1 MSVSPPSGIRQDLLP
16 TSRVPDPKTA
26 PAIRWGVLA
35 PGGIARAFA
44 AAVRDGT
51 ASEVVAVGSRSAG
64 RAAAFAAEFG
74 IPRHHGG
81 YEQLAADDEVDA
93 IYVAS
98 PHSEHHAHALLALE
112 AGKPVLVEKA
122 FTRNAAEA
130 REVLEAGR
138 RRRLLVAEAMW
149 SRYLPHYDVVRQVV
163 ESGMVG
169 DVVSVVADHS
179 QSLHPN
185 GPERLASP
193 ELAGGALLDLG
204 VYVVNFADLVLGP
217 PSRVTARAHL
227 TNRGVDA
234 TTSIV
239 LESTSGAEAV
249 LSTTMLGPG
258 PCTAVVVGTAGRL
271 ELDTWFYAPTTMRL
285 YGADGGLLE
294 ERASGPTDHAH
305 GFAYEA
311 AEFARCLTSGAL
323 ETQSMPHATTL
334 RVMETMD
341 EVRSQI
347 GVTYPGE

>member
-1 MSVSPPSGIRQDLLP
+1 MTTSPPSGIRQDVLP
-16 TSRVPDPKTA
+16 ASRVPDPQSA
-26 PAIRWGVLA
+26 PSIRWGILA

-51 ASEVVAVGSRSAG
+51 AAEVVAVGSRSAD

-74 IPRHHGG
+74 IPRPHAG

-93 IYVAS
+93 VYIAS
-98 PHSEHHAHALLALE
+98 PHSEHHAHALLMLE

-130 REVLEAGR
+130 GEVLDAGR
-138 RRRLLVAEAMW
+138 ERGLLVAEAMW

-163 ESGMVG
+163 ESGLIG
-169 DVVSVVADHS
+169 EVVSLVADHS
-179 QSLHPN
+179 QPLFPG

-204 VYVVNFADLVLGP
+204 VYVVNFAELVLGA
-217 PSRVTARAHL
+217 PSGITARAHL

-234 TTSIV
+234 TTSMV
-239 LESTSGAEAV
+239 LESASGAEAV

-258 PCTAVVVGTAGRL
+258 PCTAAVVGTAGRL

-294 ERASGPTDHAH
+294 QRPSGPTGHAH

-311 AEFARCLTSGAL
+311 AEFARCLTSGAV
-323 ETQSMPHATTL
+323 ETESMPHATTL

-341 EVRSQI
+341 EVRRQI
-347 GVTYPGE
+347 GVRYPGE